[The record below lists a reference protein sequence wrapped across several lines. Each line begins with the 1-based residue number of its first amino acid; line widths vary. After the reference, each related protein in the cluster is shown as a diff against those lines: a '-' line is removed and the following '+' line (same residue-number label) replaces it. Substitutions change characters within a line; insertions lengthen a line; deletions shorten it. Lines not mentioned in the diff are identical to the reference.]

1 MTTPAER
8 YAASRHR
15 AVYPE
20 LTAFAADYPF
30 GLDDFQQRACE
41 ALEDGGGVLVC
52 APTGAGKT
60 VVGEFA
66 VHLALASGRKCFYT
80 TPIKALSNQKFHD
93 LRRLHGEENV
103 GLLTGDTVINGE
115 APVVVMTTEVL
126 RNMLYAQSSTLAG
139 LGYVVMDEVHYLAD
153 RFRGAVWEEVIIHL
167 PASVS
172 LVSLSATVSNA
183 EEFADWLVSLRGR
196 TEVVVSEHRPVP
208 LWQHMLVGRRM
219 FDLFADA
226 DAAAGH
232 EAHPQLLRHI
242 REQERRLG
250 FDRRGRLRRA
260 KPVYRSDVVAKLDRE
275 GLLPAIVFIFSRA
288 GCDAA
293 VGQCLAD
300 GIRLTEP
307 GELAEIT
314 ALVEERTA
322 HIAAADLHALG
333 YYPWLDGLQRGLA
346 AHHAGLLPVFKEIV
360 EELFLKGLVKVVFA
374 TETLALGINMPARS
388 VVLERLVKYNGEE
401 HVDLT
406 PGEYTQLTGRAGRR
420 GIDIEGHAVTI
431 WTPEVDPRHVAGL
444 ASTRTY
450 PLNSSFT
457 PSYNMA
463 VNLVTTVGA
472 SKARE
477 LLASSFAQFQT
488 DRKVVGLA
496 EQAKAAKRAAAEFE
510 VDVECDRGDFDEYFE
525 LRMALT
531 EREKKMSRQR
541 KADARSAAQTSLS
554 RLRIGDVI
562 RIPAGRRAG
571 LAVIL
576 DPGVGGGGRDG
587 EVRPLVLTEA
597 RWSGRLAGSAFPSE
611 VEAFARVKV
620 PKNFNHRNPAAR
632 RDMAARLRAAAAV
645 VPEGRRKRRRAAHA
659 DAELDRMREQ
669 LRLHPCHQC
678 PDVDEHARQAGRR
691 YRLMADHRRLQQRVN
706 QRSGSLARTFDRVC
720 DMLRQYGYITSDR
733 VTDDGGIL
741 SRIWSEADLLVA
753 ECTRYGDWE
762 DLNAAE
768 LAAVVSTVLY
778 ESRRDSEASPT
789 LPQGRLPGAV
799 AATIRRFDTIARDEK
814 SRGLALTREP
824 DCGFVWPVYRW
835 ARGEPL
841 AKVLAAGD
849 GPEGF
854 MPAGDFVRWTR
865 QTIDLL
871 GQLAKAA
878 GAESPLYQTA
888 NEAADALRRG
898 VVAGLSAAGGG
909 QRSQATFLLR
919 FHRRQVGR
927 SSAGGLNRRDPSWCG
942 SMMKCGLQCRGDATC
957 SGSVWPP
964 PSRSC

>member
-1 MTTPAER
+1 MTTPADR
-8 YAASRHR
+8 YAAAKRR
-15 AVYPE
+15 AAYPRIAE
-20 LTAFAADYPF
+20 FVGTYPF

-41 ALEDGGGVLVC
+41 ALEDGSGVLVC

-66 VHLALASGRKCFYT
+66 VHLALSGGRKCFYT
-80 TPIKALSNQKFHD
+80 TPIKALSNQKYND
-93 LRRLHGEENV
+93 LRRIHGDENV
-103 GLLTGDTVINGE
+103 GLLTGDTVVNGE

-126 RNMLYAQSSTLAG
+126 RNMLYAGSSTLKG

-183 EEFADWLVSLRGR
+183 EEFADWLVSLRGH

-219 FDLFADA
+219 FDLFADSR
-226 DAAAGH
+226 AAAGH
-232 EAHPQLLRHI
+232 EAHPQLLRYI

-250 FDRRGRLRRA
+250 YDRRGRPRRA
-260 KPVYRSDVVAKLDRE
+260 RPTHRSDVVAKLDDE

-293 VGQCLAD
+293 VGQCLAE
-300 GIRLTEP
+300 GIRLTDP
-307 GELAEIT
+307 GESAEIT
-314 ALVEERTA
+314 ALVEERIG
-322 HIAAADLHALG
+322 HITAADLNALG
-333 YYPWLDGLQRGLA
+333 YYPWLEGLQRGIA

-360 EELFLKGLVKVVFA
+360 EELFLRGLVKVVFA

-420 GIDIEGHAVTI
+420 GIDVEGHAVTV
-431 WTPEVDPRHVAGL
+431 WTPDVDPRHVAGL

-463 VNLVTTVGA
+463 VNLIGSVG
-472 SKARE
+472 SSRSRE

-496 EQAKAAKRAAAEFE
+496 EQARAAKRAVEEFDSAIRCE
-510 VDVECDRGDFDEYFE
+510 RGDFEEYFA
-525 LRMALT
+525 LRMAVT
-531 EREKKMSRQR
+531 DREKRASRQR
-541 KADARSAAQTSLS
+541 KAEARTEAQTALT
-554 RLRIGDVI
+554 RLRVGDVI

-571 LAVIL
+571 LAVVL
-576 DPGVGGGGRDG
+576 DPGVDRGGRAG

-597 RWSGRLAGSAFPSE
+597 RWAGRLSGSAFPTE
-611 VEAFARVKV
+611 VEALTRIKV
-620 PKNFNHRNPAAR
+620 PKHFNHRNPAAR
-632 RDMAARLRAAAAV
+632 RDLAAQLRASTIMLDGDGGRRRRSAARV
-645 VPEGRRKRRRAAHA
+645 DPELER
-659 DAELDRMREQ
+659 LREQ
-669 LRLHPCHQC
+669 MRAHPCHDC
-678 PDVDEHARQAGRR
+678 PDASEHAREAARKH
-691 YRLMADHRRLQQRVN
+691 RLLVDYRRLQEKVN
-706 QRSGSLARTFDRVC
+706 KRSGSLARTFDRVC
-720 DMLRQYGYITSDR
+720 DMLSHYGYIEGDR
-733 VTDDGGIL
+733 VSPSGGVL

-753 ECTRYGDWE
+753 ECVRSGDWDE
-762 DLNAAE
+762 LTAVE

-778 ESRRDSEASPT
+778 ESRRDGDMSPT
-789 LPQGRLPGAV
+789 LPQGGVTTAV
-799 AATIRRFDTIARDEK
+799 AATLRRYDAIAREERT
-814 SRGLALTREP
+814 RGLALTREP
-824 DCGFVWPVYRW
+824 DLGFVWPVFRW

-849 GPEGF
+849 GPDGF

-871 GQLAKAA
+871 GQIAEAA
-878 GAESPLYQTA
+878 GAESPLSGTA
-888 NEAADALRRG
+888 REAADALKRG
-898 VVAGLSAAGGG
+898 VVAAS
-909 QRSQATFLLR
+909 
-919 FHRRQVGR
+919 
-927 SSAGGLNRRDPSWCG
+927 
-942 SMMKCGLQCRGDATC
+942 
-957 SGSVWPP
+957 
-964 PSRSC
+964 

>member
-1 MTTPAER
+1 MTTPADR
-8 YAASRHR
+8 YAASRRR
-15 AVYPE
+15 AAYPE
-20 LTAFAADYPF
+20 LTEFAADYPF

-66 VHLALASGRKCFYT
+66 VHLALQQGRKCFYT

-93 LRRLHGEENV
+93 LRRVHGDDRV
-103 GLLTGDTVINGE
+103 GLLTGDTVVNGD

-126 RNMLYAQSSTLAG
+126 RNMLYAQSSALTG

-196 TEVVVSEHRPVP
+196 TEIVVSEHRPVP
-208 LWQHMLVGRRM
+208 LWQHMLVGKRM
-219 FDLFADA
+219 FDLFADS

-250 FDRRGRLRRA
+250 YDRRGRLRRA
-260 KPVYRSDVVAKLDRE
+260 RPTYRSDVVAKLDRE
-275 GLLPAIVFIFSRA
+275 GLLPGIVFIFSRA

-300 GIRLTEP
+300 GIRLTEA
-307 GELAEIT
+307 GESAAIT
-314 ALVEERTA
+314 ELVEERTS
-322 HIAAADLHALG
+322 HIGAADLNALG
-333 YYPWLDGLQRGLA
+333 YYPWLEGLQHGLA

-420 GIDIEGHAVTI
+420 GIDVEGHAVTI

-450 PLNSSFT
+450 PLNSSFA

-463 VNLVTTVGA
+463 VNLMSTVG
-472 SKARE
+472 SDRARE

-496 EQAKAAKRAAAEFE
+496 EQARAAKRAAEAF
-510 VDVECDRGDFDEYFE
+510 DGAVECELGDFDEYFG
-525 LRMALT
+525 LRMAVAD
-531 EREKKMSRQR
+531 REKSMSRQR
-541 KADARSAAQTSLS
+541 KADARAAAQTSLT
-554 RLRIGDVI
+554 RLRVGDVI
-562 RIPAGRRAG
+562 RIPHGRRAG
-571 LAVIL
+571 LAVVL
-576 DPGVGGGGRDG
+576 DPGVGRGGSDG

-597 RWSGRLAGSAFPSE
+597 RWSGRVAGSVFPAV

-632 RDMAARLRAAAAV
+632 RDMVARLRAAAAM
-645 VPEGRRKRRRAAHA
+645 VPEGRKRRRRHQPT
-659 DAELDRMREQ
+659 DVELERLRRRLRE
-669 LRLHPCHQC
+669 HPCHVC

-691 YRLMADHRRLQQRVN
+691 YRLLEDHRRLQRRVD
-706 QRSGSLARTFDRVC
+706 QRSGSLTRTFDKVC
-720 DMLRQYGYITSDR
+720 DMLAEYGYIASGE
-733 VTDDGGIL
+733 VTDDSRTL
-741 SRIWSEADLLVA
+741 ARIWSEADLLVA
-753 ECTRYGDWE
+753 ECARNGDWD

-768 LAAVVSTVLY
+768 LAAVLSIVLY
-778 ESRRDSEASPT
+778 ESRRESDMPAT
-789 LPQGRLPGAV
+789 LPQGRISDAVGA
-799 AATIRRFDTIARDEK
+799 TMRRFEAIAQDER
-814 SRGLALTREP
+814 SRGLALTRRP
-824 DCGFVWPVYRW
+824 DLGFVWPVFRW

-841 AKVLAAGD
+841 AKVLASGD
-849 GPEGF
+849 GPDGF

-871 GQLAKAA
+871 GQLAKAV
-878 GAESPLYQTA
+878 GAESPLYATA
-888 NEAADALRRG
+888 HEAADALRRG
-898 VVAGLSAAGGG
+898 VVATG
-909 QRSQATFLLR
+909 
-919 FHRRQVGR
+919 
-927 SSAGGLNRRDPSWCG
+927 
-942 SMMKCGLQCRGDATC
+942 
-957 SGSVWPP
+957 
-964 PSRSC
+964 